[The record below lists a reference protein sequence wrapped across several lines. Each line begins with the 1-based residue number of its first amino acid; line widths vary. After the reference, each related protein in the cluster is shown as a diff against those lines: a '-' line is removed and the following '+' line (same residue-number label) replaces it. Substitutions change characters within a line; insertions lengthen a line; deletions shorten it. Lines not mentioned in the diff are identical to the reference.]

1 MLQLFIFQVIQPESQ
16 LAVFTSFHLVLSRVT
31 YALHFDVSC
40 VLLPLLPPLTPVACI
55 FLKHFFPC
63 FFSCVKHFP
72 FASPFFLQ
80 KPLDRQK
87 SGKSGPKTFRSARR
101 SLDPCDL
108 GQGPEV
114 AKSKRS
120 RNKKRRKSCENTNSS
135 NLSESSLVS
144 SSSLHQTQLFA
155 KRIENFPTT

>member
-16 LAVFTSFHLVLSRVT
+16 LAVFTSFHLVLSRVP

-40 VLLPLLPPLTPVACI
+40 AFTPSTPFDPCCLH
-55 FLKHFFPC
+55 FLEFFFPC

-72 FASPFFLQ
+72 LASPFFLQ
-80 KPLDRQK
+80 KPLDRQKK

-135 NLSESSLVS
+135 NLSD
-144 SSSLHQTQLFA
+144 
-155 KRIENFPTT
+155 